1 MKAQQLLVASA
12 AMVAAQD
19 AEPTPEAFDWTSLKA
34 SKSLDYT
41 DCYDGF
47 KCAKLSVPLDL
58 KNETDS
64 RMISIAVMTLPAVV
78 DEDDETFGGTIF
90 VNPGGPGGAGTDFIP
105 ALGRHMQVT
114 FDIPDEKHYEILS
127 WDPRGVGYSEP
138 RADCYPGNE
147 PARNMAMYEVRAA
160 GGSGRDNRTI
170 PLQYGLADAFA
181 LQCQAADQDA
191 DIMSYTTTPAVV
203 GDMLEIL
210 DRIEDNRQGSRKRRG
225 LKCRDTKE
233 KARMQYVGFSYGA
246 ALGQYLLTMH
256 PERVSRIVLD
266 GVASADEY
274 ANKEVRTTFPGPSL
288 R

>member
-1 MKAQQLLVASA
+1 
-12 AMVAAQD
+12 MVAAQD